1 MLFNIIVSRGVNTI
15 EESIDFAQS
24 KTDKQISPLISSSE
38 NSSHHQNG
46 DENRLQNDN
55 LLEDFV
61 IDNKHFQNIFSNL
74 LHGGIALS
82 KILYDEK
89 GNPIDFIV
97 LEANQSFEDIF
108 GVKREQILL
117 KQATKFA
124 PKIRK
129 IFVNYLGI
137 FSRVATSGKTEQS
150 EIYFQVQDKWYQVH
164 VYSPKKGYVISAFM
178 DLTERK
184 KAERQHALS
193 EKRYRGLYETTQ
205 DGIMARNITGRM
217 IDCNRAY
224 AKMLGYTKKEL
235 RKMSV
240 QQLLPEKWHDQR
252 EEVVNKVLQTGHS
265 FVFER
270 EYKRKDGSIFPA
282 SVRTWRLTDERGKAV
297 GIWSIVRDISDQ
309 KVLQKKLEQYAG
321 VLEKLITER
330 TKRLKDSERLAAI
343 GQTAGMVGHDLRNPL
358 QTMLGELYLANFDIN
373 SLPENEAKINLQESI
388 HVIEEQAIYMDKIVS
403 DLQAF
408 VQPIKLNKK
417 LTNLKELVGSV
428 LSSATIPINVAIQ
441 TYIEDNFPE
450 INTDSLLMK
459 RVLINLVTNAVQ
471 AMPDGGKLTLTS
483 KVHPQGQISVTVE
496 DNGVGIPEKI
506 KPQIFTP
513 LFTTKPRGQG
523 FGLAVCKRVIEAHG
537 GAISFE
543 SQEGKGAKFTIQF
556 PAI

>member
-24 KTDKQISPLISSSE
+24 KTDKQISPLISCSE
-38 NSSHHQNG
+38 NSSHHHNG

-61 IDNKHFQNIFSNL
+61 IDNKHFQNNFSNL
-74 LHGGIALS
+74 PPGGIALS
-82 KILYDEK
+82 KILYDEE

-124 PKIRK
+124 SKIRK

-150 EIYFQVQDKWYQVH
+150 EIYFQVHDKWYQVY

-184 KAERQHALS
+184 KAERQYTLS

-282 SVRTWRLTDERGKAV
+282 SVRTWRLTDETGKAV

-309 KVLQKKLEQYAG
+309 KVLQKKLEQVCNGCRACSC
-321 VLEKLITER
+321 L
-330 TKRLKDSERLAAI
+330 
-343 GQTAGMVGHDLRNPL
+343 
-358 QTMLGELYLANFDIN
+358 
-373 SLPENEAKINLQESI
+373 
-388 HVIEEQAIYMDKIVS
+388 DK
-403 DLQAF
+403 Q
-408 VQPIKLNKK
+408 
-417 LTNLKELVGSV
+417 
-428 LSSATIPINVAIQ
+428 
-441 TYIEDNFPE
+441 
-450 INTDSLLMK
+450 
-459 RVLINLVTNAVQ
+459 
-471 AMPDGGKLTLTS
+471 
-483 KVHPQGQISVTVE
+483 
-496 DNGVGIPEKI
+496 
-506 KPQIFTP
+506 
-513 LFTTKPRGQG
+513 
-523 FGLAVCKRVIEAHG
+523 
-537 GAISFE
+537 
-543 SQEGKGAKFTIQF
+543 
-556 PAI
+556 